1 MERLK
6 NKIAV
11 ITGASSGIGADI
23 SELFA
28 SEGADV
34 VVNYLSS
41 KEKAEIVVKNI
52 ESLGRQALAIQADMS
67 DKKAIDQLVKE
78 VIERFGKIDI
88 WINNAGADILTG
100 DYANANT
107 HEKLEKLTET
117 DLV

>member
-1 MERLK
+1 MKRLK

-41 KEKAEIVVKNI
+41 KDKAQMVVNKI
-52 ESLGRQALAIQADMS
+52 ESLGRRALAIQADMS
-67 DKKAIDQLVKE
+67 DKKAVGQLVKE
-78 VIERFGKIDI
+78 VVEKFGKIDI
-88 WINNAGADILTG
+88 WINNIIS
-100 DYANANT
+100 
-107 HEKLEKLTET
+107 
-117 DLV
+117 